1 MSDDEEQLGW
11 LERLSQVFILEPTS
25 RRQLLETLRSAQER
39 NLLDVE
45 ALSIIEG
52 AMTVAEMQVRE
63 IMIPRSQVVFLK
75 GEMEIQEIRDPIKRI
90 SLAGG
95 LE

>member
-52 AMTVAEMQVRE
+52 AMTVAEMQVH
-63 IMIPRSQVVFLK
+63 
-75 GEMEIQEIRDPIKRI
+75 
-90 SLAGG
+90 LAYA
-95 LE
+95 LF